1 MNICVFGT
9 TLQAGVIAGLFAE
22 YGHQVYW
29 CPQIATENQ
38 TSVHYQDENLNQ
50 LIHKQ
55 IKNHSLQLVDLKEI
69 NLTVMFSF

>member
-29 CPQIATENQ
+29 CPQLRLKTKLQCI
-38 TSVHYQDENLNQ
+38 
-50 LIHKQ
+50 
-55 IKNHSLQLVDLKEI
+55 IKMKI
-69 NLTVMFSF
+69 